1 MAIIDMNKKTKIQSY
16 SLKDFFIDHIEEGDI
31 PSNVELRK
39 ISEGIYGRI
48 GLDEYSL
55 NIALI
60 QDGIANFG
68 GKLYSIP
75 FDRDYIINLSEPM
88 SEFLLVELGRELEPI
103 ETEFSYKFSFKLEDD
118 EVNKYI
124 SLYLTK
130 QKPQLKIYVSDL
142 EKKEEK
148 PKIVSIDDLL

>member
-16 SLKDFFIDHIEEGDI
+16 SLKDFFVDHIEEGDI
-31 PSNVELRK
+31 PSNVDLTQ
-39 ISEGIYGRI
+39 ISEGIFGRL

-60 QDGIANFG
+60 QDGIANFA
-68 GKLYSIP
+68 GKLYAIP

-88 SEFLLVELGRELEPI
+88 RDFFLVELGRELEVV

-118 EVNKYI
+118 EVNKFI

-130 QKPQLKIYVSDL
+130 QKSQLKVYVSDL

-148 PKIVSIDDLL
+148 P